1 MKQFLTLV
9 LIVVCSTS
17 CVWMG
22 NKKIK
27 GNGMLSTELRS
38 VGATK
43 KIKIAGS
50 INAEITQSTANT
62 VEVKADANLIPYI
75 KTENEDG
82 WLVINTKKG
91 YNLRSDNPIIIVVN
105 TDLLEAVTI
114 AGNGDVKSIN
124 KITGGEQLKIKI
136 AGNGNVNLAV
146 NTPKVNATIA
156 GNGNIVLE
164 GETKDAAVDIAG
176 NGDFKAK
183 DLKSE
188 NAKVKIAGMGN
199 VYVFASNTLDIH
211 IAGSGDVHYAGNPV
225 VTKKVAG
232 SGTIQPIQ

>member
-1 MKQFLTLV
+1 MKQFITLI
-9 LIVVCSTS
+9 LIVIFSTS
-17 CVWMG
+17 CIWMG

-27 GNGMLSTELRS
+27 GNGMFTTEMRN

-43 KIKIAGS
+43 KIKIAGN
-50 INAEITQSTANT
+50 INAEITQSTSNT
-62 VEVKADANLIPYI
+62 VEVKADSNLMSYI

-82 WLVINTKKG
+82 WLVISTKKG
-91 YNLRSDNPIIIVVN
+91 FNLRSDNPITVAVN